1 MVAFGVGNH
10 VAQQWEK
17 AGLARLEQVTTKA
30 RLDTHTHTHQ
40 CLTNSVEQQVAH
52 GPLGRSA
59 GGCTLFQ
66 LVLSVWAVLLCRHA
80 GQEEVVVGSPYH
92 GRDAAGTEALIGY
105 FVNVLALRV
114 ETWSS
119 TTMSQGRSQL
129 SSSMPIFSV
138 YAHRTCVG
146 VGARLRG
153 RCSVHPS
160 VHRHRTWQQRAAG

>member
-1 MVAFGVGNH
+1 
-10 VAQQWEK
+10 
-17 AGLARLEQVTTKA
+17 LAILY
-30 RLDTHTHTHQ
+30 
-40 CLTNSVEQQVAH
+40 
-52 GPLGRSA
+52 
-59 GGCTLFQ
+59 GGK
-66 LVLSVWAVLLCRHA
+66 
-80 GQEEVVVGSPYH
+80 E
-92 GRDAAGTEALIGY
+92 RDAAVEGAVRGGGASRSSQARRSVL
-105 FVNVLALRV
+105 LALRV